1 MKRFFANWAGGFVD
15 GTKAMRALPWLVAGM
30 IAIELVQHVIEVR
43 TGFFSTDPA
52 VRKAASMA
60 PERMALGWPKM
71 FATWGL
77 AFFAVRFL
85 VLGNAGAALR
95 VPALAWRRYAGVVV
109 FQLVPALAIIYAEPI
124 LAALG
129 AAPGGQAGTGQAVM
143 GVRLVFGLGQQLLE
157 PLLLLWFVNAAIGT
171 VGFGPLESA
180 RATGW
185 WYFAVLP
192 MVFVTRLPFSAVHQ
206 GLNRYAMG
214 QSAGVTWGMLALD
227 AVLVSIM
234 VVMIAAVQLRAA
246 RFVAERRGVRMLAEQ
261 PRPVIANAPPLRSR

>member
-85 VLGNAGAALR
+85 VLGDAGAALR
-95 VPALAWRRYAGVVV
+95 VPALAWRRYAGVVL

-129 AAPGGQAGTGQAVM
+129 AAPGAQPVM

-171 VGFGPLESA
+171 TGVGPLESA

-206 GLNRYAMG
+206 GLNRYARG

>member
-1 MKRFFANWAGGFVD
+1 MKRFFANWANGFVD
-15 GTKAMRALPWLVAGM
+15 GAKAMRALPWLVLGM

-43 TGFFSTDPA
+43 TGFFSTDRA

-85 VLGNAGAALR
+85 VLGDAGAALR
-95 VPALAWRRYAGVVV
+95 VPALAWRRYAGVVL
-109 FQLVPALAIIYAEPI
+109 FQLVPALAIIYAEPL

-129 AAPGGQAGTGQAVM
+129 AAPTAQAVM
-143 GVRLVFGLGQQLLE
+143 GVRLAFGLGQQLLE

-171 VGFGPLESA
+171 TGVGPVASA

-185 WYFAVLP
+185 WYCVVLP
-192 MVFVTRLPFSAVHQ
+192 MVFVTRLTFSAAHQ
-206 GLNRYAMG
+206 ALNRYAMG
-214 QSAGVTWGMLALD
+214 QSAGVTWGMLVLD
-227 AVLVSIM
+227 AVLVGIM

-246 RFVAERRGVRMLAEQ
+246 GFVAERRGVRVLAEE
-261 PRPVIANAPPLRSR
+261 RRELVVA

>member
-52 VRKAASMA
+52 MRKAASMA

-95 VPALAWRRYAGVVV
+95 VPALAWRRYAGVVL

-124 LAALG
+124 LAAALPLRRDVPYACRDG
-129 AAPGGQAGTGQAVM
+129 VCGTCRAKVESGQ
-143 GVRLVFGLGQQLLE
+143 
-157 PLLLLWFVNAAIGT
+157 
-171 VGFGPLESA
+171 
-180 RATGW
+180 
-185 WYFAVLP
+185 
-192 MVFVTRLPFSAVHQ
+192 
-206 GLNRYAMG
+206 
-214 QSAGVTWGMLALD
+214 
-227 AVLVSIM
+227 
-234 VVMIAAVQLRAA
+234 VVMERCSALSRGDRKAGYVLAC
-246 RFVAERRGVRMLAEQ
+246 VAHPVTEQ
-261 PRPVIANAPPLRSR
+261 VTLDFDA

>member
-1 MKRFFANWAGGFVD
+1 MKRFFTNWAGGFGD
-15 GTKAMRALPWLVAGM
+15 GVKALRALPWLVAGM
-30 IAIELVQHVIEVR
+30 IALELVQHVIEVH
-43 TGFFSTDPA
+43 TGFFSLDPA
-52 VRKAASMA
+52 VRKAASLT
-60 PERMALGWPKM
+60 PVRMALGWPKM
-71 FATWGL
+71 VATWAL

-85 VLGNAGAALR
+85 VLDDARAALR

-129 AAPGGQAGTGQAVM
+129 TTPTAPAVM

-171 VGFGPLESA
+171 TGFGPVASA

-185 WYFAVLP
+185 WYFVVLL
-192 MVFVTRLPFSAVHQ
+192 MVFVTRLPFNAAHQ
-206 GLNRYAMG
+206 ALNRYAMG
-214 QSAGVTWGMLALD
+214 QSAGVMWGMLALD

-246 RFVAERRGVRMLAEQ
+246 GFVAERRGVRVLAEVA
-261 PRPVIANAPPLRSR
+261 RGVAVA